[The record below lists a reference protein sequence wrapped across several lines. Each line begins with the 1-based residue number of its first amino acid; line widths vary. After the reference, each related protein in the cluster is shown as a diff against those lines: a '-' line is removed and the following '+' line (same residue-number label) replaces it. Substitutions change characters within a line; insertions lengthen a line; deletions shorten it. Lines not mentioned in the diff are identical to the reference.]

1 MAQIKI
7 YGSAKKMEKREIK
20 EAASFFCDHLLG
32 KRLSKNVLVKVKLRK
47 NFYKDTKC
55 FGMATWSDIEVKNHN
70 HREFEVEIE
79 ADLGPVYL
87 MRTLAHELV
96 HVKQYARKELI
107 DMCSGNYQMWNK
119 VMYNEM
125 IVGYRN
131 LPWEKEAS
139 EREKELYNLWKEHKS
154 NDL

>member
-20 EAASFFCDHLLG
+20 EASLFFCDNLLG
-32 KRLSKNVLVKVKLRK
+32 KRLSKHVLVKVRLRK
-47 NFYKDTKC
+47 NFYKNTKC
-55 FGMATWSDIEVKNHN
+55 FGMATWTDIDAKNHN

-79 ADLGPVYL
+79 SDLGPVYL
-87 MRTLAHELV
+87 LRTLAHELV

-119 VMYNEM
+119 VMYNEN
-125 IVGYRN
+125 IVGYKN
-131 LPWEKEAS
+131 LPWEKEAI
-139 EREKELYNLWKEHKS
+139 EREKELYVLWRQHQLKS
-154 NDL
+154 